1 MLQRLLVAQWQPL
14 LHIGPHEARAPGL
27 TSLVRPG
34 HWPESRCHGLRV
46 RQLAHKSL
54 AGQMAIDPGAAAA
67 GPASGESLLDSIRR
81 PAGAQ
86 LRNEGGI
93 LSHLG

>member
-1 MLQRLLVAQWQPL
+1 
-14 LHIGPHEARAPGL
+14 
-27 TSLVRPG
+27 
-34 HWPESRCHGLRV
+34 
-46 RQLAHKSL
+46 
-54 AGQMAIDPGAAAA
+54 MAIDPGAAAA